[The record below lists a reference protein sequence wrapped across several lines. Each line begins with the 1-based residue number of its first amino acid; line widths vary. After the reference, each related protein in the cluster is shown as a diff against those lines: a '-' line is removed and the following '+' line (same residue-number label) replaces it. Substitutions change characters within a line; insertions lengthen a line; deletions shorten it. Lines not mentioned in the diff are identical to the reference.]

1 MSHEWIK
8 KNFKYQETEFH
19 SRFFDESEN
28 GLFEV
33 PPRYTNTY
41 DKNISLP
48 DAPKWYVLQENKSDC
63 VFCSFL
69 SSYFFIG
76 DKISADIFND
86 VMNPYLK
93 VNCKL

>member
-1 MSHEWIK
+1 MSEKCDGNFVFKGNSCSRLPKTFEMSHEWIK

-48 DAPKWYVLQENKSDC
+48 DAPKWYVL
-63 VFCSFL
+63 
-69 SSYFFIG
+69 
-76 DKISADIFND
+76 
-86 VMNPYLK
+86 
-93 VNCKL
+93 